1 MVSYIRQWKII
12 QELGPAAEEKQK
24 AKGEN
29 NQSSVLQVLQQVSK
43 IF

>member
-12 QELGPAAEEKQK
+12 QELGPAAEESQK

-29 NQSSVLQVLQQVSK
+29 NQPVLQILQQVSK